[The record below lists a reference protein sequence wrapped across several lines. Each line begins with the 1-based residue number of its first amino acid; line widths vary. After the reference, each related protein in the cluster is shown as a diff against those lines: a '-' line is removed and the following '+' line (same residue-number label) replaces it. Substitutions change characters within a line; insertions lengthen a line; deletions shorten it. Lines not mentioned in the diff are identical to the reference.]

1 MITQRQMTSQLMLT
15 SKALKLPM
23 IWQTRIKEAVGQA
36 EVLIDPFHCG
46 QHCVYVCYNAD
57 GTIDR
62 EGFAE
67 HRWLTPAALAALP
80 HGGPTRKA
88 LALLGIANPE
98 PHRNRLRDETGG
110 VRL

>member
-1 MITQRQMTSQLMLT
+1 M
-15 SKALKLPM
+15 ALKLPM

-46 QHCVYVCYNAD
+46 QHCVYVSYNAA

-67 HRWLTPAALAALP
+67 PEVR
-80 HGGPTRKA
+80 GPCGPRGSHA
-88 LALLGIANPE
+88 SRGFMGPMGPMGPISSM
-98 PHRNRLRDETGG
+98 GWI
-110 VRL
+110 